1 MLGRGTKAPETIL
14 PSTGRAVNAQEK
26 DGEGR
31 RGLALIG
38 LIQEQTSCV
47 ADEHKVLPVTT
58 LGKAQRRLAGAGE
71 NRPGRGRT
79 YDQGIMSPLL

>member
-1 MLGRGTKAPETIL
+1 MLGRGTKATETIL

-47 ADEHKVLPVTT
+47 ADEHKVLPVST
-58 LGKAQRRLAGAGE
+58 LGKSQRRLGLARIGPVGVE
-71 NRPGRGRT
+71 PTTKG
-79 YDQGIMSPLL
+79 L